1 MPMDHTPPGRR
12 RVLKLLSLP
21 TLATPYQRVRA
32 AERPLRLVVGFAAGG
47 SLDLIARALAER
59 LRDELGQPVIV
70 ENKAGA
76 GSLLAAEAVARAEP
90 DGTTLL
96 IAPVVV
102 TAFFPHLYKKLA
114 FDPLKDLV
122 PVAQL
127 GTFQFAL
134 AVGARDPAPDLA
146 AFVRRARANPG
157 KGTFG
162 SVSPGTPSHF
172 LGVMFNRAV
181 GTDLQHVPYKG
192 AAPALTALQGG
203 EIESA
208 FVPAG
213 NVVELQRAGRV
224 KVLAVTGRT
233 RSPMLPDVPTF
244 DEGELALKAMQDA
257 SLWYGFFAPART
269 APADAERLSAALA
282 RALANAEVASRVSK
296 LDVVVAHLPPAEF
309 ARVVRRDA
317 EQWGAVIRASGF
329 TLQD

>member
-1 MPMDHTPPGRR
+1 MDYPFRARR
-12 RVLKLLSLP
+12 RLLGLASLSALSGP
-21 TLATPYQRVRA
+21 WRLADA

-47 SLDLIARALAER
+47 SLDLIARAIAER
-59 LRDELGQPVIV
+59 LKDELGQPVIV

-90 DGTTLL
+90 DATTLL
-96 IAPVVV
+96 LAPVVV
-102 TAFFPHLYKKLA
+102 TAFFPHLYRKLA

-122 PVAQL
+122 PLAQL

-134 AVGARDPAPDLA
+134 AVGARDPAHDLA

-203 EIESA
+203 EIEAA

-224 KVLAVTGRT
+224 RVLAVTGRS

-269 APADAERLSAALA
+269 ASADAERLSAALA
-282 RALANAEVASRVSK
+282 RTLAHPDVASRVAK
-296 LDVVVAHLPPAEF
+296 LDVAIAHLPPAEF
-309 ARVVRRDA
+309 ARVVRRDT